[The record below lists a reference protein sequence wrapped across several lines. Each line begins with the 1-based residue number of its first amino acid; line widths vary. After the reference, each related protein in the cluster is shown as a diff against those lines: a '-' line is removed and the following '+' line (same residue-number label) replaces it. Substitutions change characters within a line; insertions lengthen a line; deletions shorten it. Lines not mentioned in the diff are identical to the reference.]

1 MFEFIRTHQRLMQFL
16 LLLIIFPSFA
26 LVGIQSYSRFGDA
39 DNVIAKVGNQ
49 SITQPEY
56 DAAQREQMERF
67 RQMFGAQ
74 FDAKMFDTPE
84 ARQGVLDNLIAQRA
98 LSAEAASKHLT
109 VTDSTLQQSV
119 ISIPGLTGA
128 DGKFDGER
136 YRSLLAMQGMTP
148 ALYEQRLRQD
158 LSMQQLNGAVQ
169 NTAFAPKT
177 LSAHLSDIN
186 SQERTVQELDFKSA
200 DFVAQV
206 KTTPEMLK
214 SYYDKNGTQFETPES
229 AKAEFVVLSNAA
241 LAEQISVTDAEVAAF
256 YEQNKK
262 RYGVDEQRRASHI
275 LISVKKDASTTEKA
289 AAKAKA
295 EQLLA
300 QLRNA
305 PADFAKIAKTSSQDP
320 GTAANGG
327 DLDFFGKGMMT
338 PPFEA
343 AVFKL
348 KKDDISDLV
357 ETDFGFH
364 IIKVTEI
371 KPATIKPL
379 DVVKADIVADIK
391 KQKAAKQYAD
401 LVETF
406 TNTVY
411 EQSDSLKPVADKLKL
426 KIESADKLF
435 RKPDP
440 SVAPTAPFNNAKF
453 LKALFAD
460 DVIKNKHNTE
470 AVEVAPGTLVAGRI
484 VEYHPIAKRPFA
496 EVEAQ
501 VRERVTNS
509 EAALLAAKTGADKLS
524 ILKTADNSVGFGAE
538 KTVSR
543 SKNSGVTG
551 AAFDAVMKADT
562 TKLPSL
568 VGVDLGAQGYAIY
581 RINKV
586 VQTEKT
592 DPSRRQAEQQQIANS
607 LAQQEMLSY
616 LDALKQKAKVKI
628 TKPLTKS
635 DAADSADNSNSANS
649 ANSANTKQ
657 AREKRSK

>member
-39 DNVIAKVGNQ
+39 GNVIAKVGNQ
-49 SITQPEY
+49 TITQPEY
-56 DAAQREQMERF
+56 DVAQREQMERF

-84 ARQGVLDNLIAQRA
+84 AHQGILDNLIAQRA
-98 LSAEAASKHLT
+98 LSAEAASEHLT
-109 VTDSTLQQSV
+109 VADSTLQQSV

-136 YRSLLAMQGMTP
+136 YRSLLAAQGMTP

-158 LSMQQLNGAVQ
+158 MAMQQLSGAVQ
-169 NTAFAPKT
+169 NTAFAPK
-177 LSAHLSDIN
+177 AVANHLADIN
-186 SQERTVQELDFKSA
+186 EQERTVQELDFKAA
-200 DFVAQV
+200 DFVSQV
-206 KTTPEMLK
+206 KVTPDMLK
-214 SYYDKNGTQFETPES
+214 AYYAKNSAQFETPERAS
-229 AKAEFVVLSNAA
+229 AEYVVLSIAA
-241 LAEQISVTDAEVAAF
+241 LAEQTPVSDAEVAAF

-262 RYGVDEQRRASHI
+262 RYSVDEQRRASHI
-275 LISVKKDASTTEKA
+275 LISVKKDAPAAVRA

-300 QLRNA
+300 EVRKT
-305 PADFAKIAKTSSQDP
+305 PADFAKIAKANSQDP

-327 DLDFFGKGMMT
+327 DLDYFGKGMMT

-348 KKDDISDLV
+348 KKDEISDLV

-364 IIKVTEI
+364 IIKVTDI
-371 KPATIKPL
+371 KPAAIKSV
-379 DVVKADIVADIK
+379 DQVKNDIVADIK

-406 TNTVY
+406 TNTVF
-411 EQSDSLKPVADKLKL
+411 EQADSLKPIADKLKL
-426 KIESADKLF
+426 KIETVADLS
-435 RKPDP
+435 RKPNP
-440 SVAPTAPFNNAKF
+440 AAAPNSPYNNAKF

-470 AVEVAPGTLVAGRI
+470 AVEVSPGVLVAGRI
-484 VEYHPIAKRPFA
+484 VEYHPVATRPFA

-501 VRERVTNS
+501 VRERVTNV
-509 EAALLAAKTGADKLS
+509 EAGLLAKKAGVEKLAALKSADSTAGFGADK
-524 ILKTADNSVGFGAE
+524 I
-538 KTVSR
+538 VSR
-543 SKNSGVTG
+543 SKNAGVSGP
-551 AAFDAVMKADT
+551 AFDAVMKADT

-568 VGVDLGAQGYAIY
+568 VGVDLGAQGYSIY
-581 RINKV
+581 RISKV
-586 VQTEKT
+586 AQAEKK
-592 DPSRRQAEQQQIANS
+592 DAARRQSEQQQVAVG
-607 LAQQEMLSY
+607 LAQEEMLSY
-616 LDALKQKAKVKI
+616 IESLKQKAKVKI
-628 TKPLTKS
+628 IKPIAPAGNADTK
-635 DAADSADNSNSANS
+635 
-649 ANSANTKQ
+649 
-657 AREKRSK
+657 